1 MLMMMMLMRHLDQVG
16 QVEEVGDQTDYMYS
30 LVNQIHRLLP
40 SAVVVHPVV
49 VVKVVH
55 EYH

>member
-1 MLMMMMLMRHLDQVG
+1 MMMMRHLDQVG
-16 QVEEVGDQTDYMYS
+16 QVEVVDQTYPSM
-30 LVNQIHRLLP
+30 NQIPYLHP
-40 SAVVVHPVV
+40 SAVV